1 MRFSG
6 GLKMSF
12 KIGTF
17 FMRLRA
23 FVKSERGNVAMMFAV
38 ALIPLMIG
46 AGAGLDYAR
55 AMLVRQQMT
64 EALDAA
70 ALAVGSTTGLN
81 QASAQ
86 ALAQKYFD
94 ANYSVDKSQYGS
106 PSIAIPGG
114 GFNSSGSVQLTA
126 SDVMPTVLMKLAGIT
141 SVPVSA
147 SSNVVWGQ
155 SKLWVTLVLD
165 NSGSMSQGDANGTKM
180 AALKSAAQQLLTVLQ
195 NASRNPGDVKAGI
208 VPFTNVVKVGA
219 ANAGASWL
227 DWSDWEAAPKDANG
241 VTITD
246 AYAIPKNNLPFAAY
260 GPHDDCPFD
269 TTTTRNNR
277 TTVSQDSPFG
287 FDCQKNPNNNSGNVA
302 ANNGKS
308 PIPPSG
314 QICPTANSAQFG
326 NDHLARYYNGCWSST
341 AVPGATIQVSSGNGA
356 TCGGFSPQNCSCV
369 NNVCSTQKW
378 THVWVPNSHN
388 SWSGCA
394 TDRTQ
399 DYDIQNTQPSGNVSG
414 ITAANPLSCVAAS
427 VTPLGYDWNAL
438 NSQITAMNAGGS
450 TNQAIGVAHGWQM
463 LTPGDPY
470 GTPALPANTARY
482 IILLSD
488 GLNTQDRWWG
498 DGATEGTQ
506 QDANIDTRENDTC
519 SAAKA
524 DGVIIYTIFLD
535 IGGAHGDSAPLR
547 NCATDSSKYFDLTST
562 NTVVTTFNQIA
573 QQITNVRVV
582 R

>member
-1 MRFSG
+1 MSIRIKSLAAYWRRF
-6 GLKMSF
+6 LQ
-12 KIGTF
+12 
-17 FMRLRA
+17 
-23 FVKSERGNVAMMFAV
+23 SERGNVAIMFAV

-46 AGAGLDYAR
+46 AGAGLDFAR

-81 QASAQ
+81 QTSAQ
-86 ALAQKYFD
+86 TLAQRYFD
-94 ANYSVDKSQYGS
+94 ANYSVDKGQYGS
-106 PSIAIPGG
+106 PSISIPPTGYNG
-114 GFNSSGSVQLTA
+114 NGSVVITA
-126 SDVMPTVLMKLAGIT
+126 SDTMPTVLMKIAGIT
-141 SVPVSA
+141 SLPVTA

-155 SKLWVTLVLD
+155 SKLWVALVLD

-180 AALKSAAQQLLTVLQ
+180 AALKSASAQLLTVLQ
-195 NASRNPGDVKAGI
+195 NAARNPGDVQAGI

-219 ANAGASWL
+219 GNVAASWL
-227 DWSDWEAAPKDANG
+227 DWSDWDAAPKDSSG

-246 AYAIPKNNLPFAAY
+246 AYVIPKSSLPFSAY
-260 GPHDDCPFD
+260 GPKDDCPFV
-269 TTTTRNNR
+269 TTTTKNNK
-277 TTVSQDSPFG
+277 TTVAEDSPFG

-314 QICPTANSAQFG
+314 LICPTANSAAFG

-341 AVPGATIQVSSGNGA
+341 AVAGSTIQVSSGANA
-356 TCGGFSPQNCSCV
+356 TCGGFSNSNCSCN
-369 NNVCSTQKW
+369 NNVCTTQKW
-378 THVWVPNSHN
+378 THVWVPNNHN
-388 SWSGCA
+388 SWSGCV

-399 DYDIQNTQPSGNVSG
+399 DYDIQNTQPSGNASG
-414 ITAANPLSCVAAS
+414 ITAANPTSCVAAS
-427 VTPLGYDWNAL
+427 VTPLGYNWATL
-438 NSQITAMNAGGS
+438 NSQITAMNPGGS

-470 GTPALPANTARY
+470 ATPAVPTNTARY
-482 IILLSD
+482 LILLSD

-498 DGATEGTQ
+498 DGSTEGTQ
-506 QDANIDTRENDTC
+506 QDADIDTRENDTC
-519 SAAKA
+519 DAAKH

-535 IGGAHGDSAPLR
+535 IGNAHGSSAPLR

-562 NTVVTTFNQIA
+562 STVVSTFNQIA

-582 R
+582 K